1 MIPVPHG
8 AAETGTASASYE
20 GQLAERVA
28 ELPPGAPADF
38 SHGIGEAAEHIYFL
52 VGAWHDFGYETPPA
66 PECKPVPPLGER
78 SAGAIK
84 AGHEAIK
91 SIDELTRQLY
101 RLREQLVG
109 ELRQDED
116 VRAARVDA
124 MLAQRRK
131 EPQPEPVHW
140 HCPYC
145 ETEFLPSGEP
155 AVCPVCG
162 PLHGPG
168 ALDAQPVP
176 VPWVMAD
183 DKSHWRTEL
192 PDGRTAVIRR
202 VLGEDGE
209 SSLLFVPAVHES
221 ALDFVAGAE
230 CNGVLAA
237 AQWVAEQ
244 AGVPR

>member
-1 MIPVPHG
+1 M
-8 AAETGTASASYE
+8 SA
-20 GQLAERVA
+20 
-28 ELPPGAPADF
+28 PDF
-38 SHGIGEAAEHIYFL
+38 SHGIEELAGLINFR
-52 VGAWHDFGYETPPA
+52 VGAWHDFGYEVPPA

-78 SAGAIK
+78 SPGAVTAGR
-84 AGHEAIK
+84 EAIEA
-91 SIDELTRQLY
+91 IDELTRQLAA
-101 RLREQLVG
+101 LRSQLVG

-124 MLAQRRK
+124 MLAQRRE

-140 HCPYC
+140 QCAYC
-145 ETEFLPSGEP
+145 ETEFLPSCEP

-168 ALDAQPVP
+168 ARGAQPVP

-209 SSLLFVPAVHES
+209 SSVLFVPAVYES
-221 ALDFVAGAE
+221 ALDFVTGPE
-230 CNGVLAA
+230 CGGVLAA
-237 AQWVAEQ
+237 AQWVDGHVQ
-244 AGVPR
+244 VTR

>member
-1 MIPVPHG
+1 MTVNPNPP
-8 AAETGTASASYE
+8 AYE

-28 ELPPGAPADF
+28 ELAPGAATDF
-38 SHGIGEAAEHIYFL
+38 SHDIGEVAEHIYFL
-52 VGAWHDFGYETPPA
+52 VGAWRDFGYETPPT

-78 SAGAIK
+78 SAQAIK
-84 AGHEAIK
+84 AGHEAVGA
-91 SIDELTRQLY
+91 IDDLTRQLY
-101 RLREQLVG
+101 VLREQLVG

-116 VRAARVDA
+116 VRADRVDA

-140 HCPYC
+140 LCAYC

-155 AVCPVCG
+155 VVCPVCG

-168 ALDAQPVP
+168 ARGAQPVP

-209 SSLLFVPAVHES
+209 SSLLFVAAVYES
-221 ALDFVAGAE
+221 AGDFVTGPE
-230 CNGVLAA
+230 CNGVPAA

-244 AGVPR
+244 VQVPR